1 MKNLSRG
8 QKCRTPKGPGEGY
21 FSKIFKN
28 TISVSSNTGERMDTI
43 AKMERQDG
51 IWRHY

>member
-1 MKNLSRG
+1 MKNLNRG

-28 TISVSSNTGERMDTI
+28 AISVSSNTGKRMDTRE
-43 AKMERQDG
+43 KLERQDG
-51 IWRHY
+51 VCRHY